1 MNNFFKA
8 NWIAI
13 TVCLVYSL
21 LATGGAAFLVKKS
34 AQENHA
40 ASLKAAEELQAAG
53 ASLEKA
59 NAELAKTK
67 EAWDKEK
74 ALNDNLKKIIA
85 EAEME
90 LEKLR
95 ISLKTV
101 TTGGASK
108 TSKLK
113 VAKTP
118 TSATTQNCPASD
130 SKFSKNKIRAL
141 QNLQLDVRRRDR
153 ELKEKQKKLEEAMD
167 NVAREKRK
175 VTLQNTEYRWPH
187 PAEPEKK

>member
-21 LATGGAAFLVKKS
+21 LATGGAVFLVKKS
-34 AQENHA
+34 AQENQA
-40 ASLKAAEELQAAG
+40 ASLKAAEQLQTAE
-53 ASLEKA
+53 ASLERA
-59 NAELAKTK
+59 NAEAAKAK
-67 EAWDKEK
+67 EAWEKEK

-95 ISLKTV
+95 ISLKTA
-101 TTGGASK
+101 TTGGAKS
-108 TSKLK
+108 K
-113 VAKTP
+113 VAKPP
-118 TSATTQNCPASD
+118 TSAAAQNCPPSD

-141 QNLQLDVRRRDR
+141 QNLQLDVRRRDK
-153 ELKEKQKKLEEAMD
+153 ELKEKQKKLDEAME